1 MKYLLII
8 LGLLISTFI
17 VNAQDISPANTALIL
32 IDIQDFYFPG
42 GKSELLNPEVASK
55 HAAKI
60 LADFRK
66 KNMLVVH
73 VRHNVESGGDIH
85 ESVKPVKG
93 EKVISKDEVNAF
105 NGTQLKTYLDENNIE
120 QVVLVGM
127 QTHMCLEGTTRAAY
141 DLGYECIVIGDAC
154 ATKNLEYEDRVIK
167 AAEVHY
173 STLKTL
179 KSYASVVSTKE
190 FLKPQK

>member
-1 MKYLLII
+1 MKNILII
-8 LGLLISTFI
+8 LGLFFYTITLN
-17 VNAQDISPANTALIL
+17 VQEVSPENTALVL

-42 GKSELLNPEVASK
+42 GASELVDSEVASK

-60 LADFRK
+60 LAKFRT

-73 VRHNVESGGDIH
+73 VRHNFEQGGDIH
-85 ESVKPVKG
+85 KSVKPIEG

-105 NGTQLKTYLDENNIE
+105 NGTELKVYLDENNIE
-120 QVVLVGM
+120 QIVLVGM

-141 DLGYECIVIGDAC
+141 DLGYSCIVVGDAC
-154 ATKNLEYEDRVIK
+154 ATKDLAFEDRVIK
-167 AAEVHY
+167 ASEVHY

-179 KSYASVVSTKE
+179 QSYASVVSTEE
-190 FLKPQK
+190 FLKPKK

>member
-1 MKYLLII
+1 MKYFLII
-8 LGLLISTFI
+8 LGILISTFM
-17 VNAQDISPANTALIL
+17 VNAQDVSTKNTALIL
-32 IDIQDFYFPG
+32 IDIQNFYFPG
-42 GKSELLNPEVASK
+42 GNSELLNPEVASK

-60 LADFRK
+60 LADFR
-66 KNMLVVH
+66 NMNILVVH
-73 VRHNVESGGDIH
+73 IRHNVESGGDIH
-85 ESVKPVKG
+85 ESVKPVDG

-105 NGTQLKTYLDENNIE
+105 NGTSLKSYLDENNIE

-154 ATKNLEYEDRVIK
+154 ATKDLEYEDRVIK

-179 KSYASVVSTKE
+179 QSYASVVSTKE

>member
-1 MKYLLII
+1 M
-8 LGLLISTFI
+8 LGLLISNFTI
-17 VNAQDISPANTALIL
+17 TAQEISPENTALIL

-42 GKSELLNPEVASK
+42 GKSELLDPDIAGK
-55 HAAKI
+55 HAAHI
-60 LADFRK
+60 LEKFRK
-66 KNMLVVH
+66 EEMLVVH
-73 VRHNVESGGDIH
+73 VRHNVESGGDIQK
-85 ESVKPVKG
+85 SVKPMEG

-105 NGTQLKTYLDENNIE
+105 NGTQLKTYLDDNNIE

-141 DLGYECIVIGDAC
+141 DFGYMCIVVGDAC
-154 ATKNLEYEDRVIK
+154 ATKDLEYEDRVIK

-179 KSYASVVSTKE
+179 QSYASVVSTEE